1 MENAMDNSRE
11 MLDEQEIDELDTVE
25 KSTGRVLFVIFML
38 MLIIPILIIAV
49 LYNVNA
55 NFRNTVN
62 MIKSP
67 VISKLNDRKLTPEER
82 KKRVDYLAKRYT
94 ESSEQ
99 TAVDKLY
106 TIKKEDGS
114 LYQDI
119 LSAMNAKNP
128 KKTKAIVEKI
138 RSKELNKDFLVRNYE
153 EAMGV
158 AGEELV
164 TQAKALEK
172 SDLLPAKE
180 EIRRKIHDS
189 DVGKLISLLSSKK
202 LAEILYYM
210 TEPESADLLR
220 KLDDQKA
227 LEVRAEMETLKYNR
241 ENLKSTAGILEK
253 KPISDAVSYIN
264 SHPELTA
271 EQLAVILENLSLP
284 KAASV
289 AARVSDRNRV
299 DDAFYQLSLLERL
312 LEKDEGRASDISDLV
327 DYISEYE
334 KKINELVSY
343 YKKVEANVAA
353 PIFEKLLNNN
363 KDVSV
368 LTVSDPSGLG
378 EKLFKTTDRK
388 VALDVASRMK
398 PKNVSEIISVMDSNI
413 AALFTELL
421 AHPDRAIVHEN
432 SEGDKDNS
440 RIKLDVSFND
450 GNISALSQEFSKRA
464 KDLASAFDKMTP
476 KELSKLVRLMLSGT
490 PSNKRTIANILSKV
504 KADTMAKLLEA
515 LPQGDRTT
523 LSNLMVTDNTEQSFA
538 TDSFETADKMSEEL
552 AAVYNKMGAT
562 PLATLIKRTVDD
574 AYDYEETGN
583 LETLVRVLE
592 KMSPEVL
599 SPALDLLNPD
609 MSGEITDLIY
619 KYKQKRE
626 VRERNLKKRHN
637 LFLWKDR

>member
-153 EAMGV
+153 EAVGV
-158 AGEELV
+158 AGEELA

-202 LAEILYYM
+202 LAEVLYYR

-626 VRERNLKKRHN
+626 VRE
-637 LFLWKDR
+637 

>member
-153 EAMGV
+153 EAVGV
-158 AGEELV
+158 AGEELA

-202 LAEILYYM
+202 LAEVLYYM

-626 VRERNLKKRHN
+626 VRE
-637 LFLWKDR
+637 

>member
-626 VRERNLKKRHN
+626 VRE
-637 LFLWKDR
+637 